1 MLNTK
6 AKRATTTM
14 TNPRD
19 IKEAVAMLNGGD
31 QEEQKAGA
39 LFIVA
44 SAIQCAPTPAKDF
57 GWNPAHAV
65 GTCSRCGEEMTW
77 NVPRLGPD
85 GGFIH
90 KETGK
95 LQCADQPDEGQIATF
110 IGEGGLDPE
119 A

>member
-1 MLNTK
+1 MNP
-6 AKRATTTM
+6 
-14 TNPRD
+14 PRD

-44 SAIQCAPTPAKDF
+44 SAIQCAHTPAKDF

-65 GTCSRCGEEMTW
+65 GTCSRCGEEMTY
-77 NVPRLGPD
+77 NVPRLGPN

-90 KETGK
+90 EATGK
-95 LQCADQPDEGQIATF
+95 VECGDQPDQQQIAQWV
-110 IGEGGLDPE
+110 GEGG